1 MKRKRGHSFS
11 RLFLIFLIAMPLYV
25 SLAGSLSARSDLES
39 PPPLPKVWQIVW
51 SDAVAIPRL
60 QALKQAGFDG
70 LFKCVA
76 FAPNYPAG
84 PIYAGGEWRLVERV
98 EGTYDWSSMRTCLD
112 NARRAN
118 MWFIPELVINVPPEW
133 FVQRHPNALLR
144 DSRGITATDP
154 SAEGGPYLL
163 SPWFIDSGQADP
175 YLQPLVQS
183 FLDVVAGYPNVPAI
197 MIGNW
202 KLNVLPWKMGA
213 DTADDFT
220 YWPIWDDFARADYA
234 RRFGTGSLP
243 PATWSEYEAMPEA
256 QRTAFRHW
264 LTEAMERNL
273 RTRYL
278 PWTDS
283 FAGWRVINAA
293 IWGDADSRPSVFT
306 TMTPEMAAAKQAAI
320 AATGAKW
327 IIINDDNMGGCGLA
341 PLQQQDII
349 LAHSRGFRILGERVP
364 DVCSWPQLYA
374 MWANFS
380 PQADGFIN
388 IGPEDAYWVGQF
400 RRLYGPPTEPLP
412 FRIWLP
418 VLTR

>member
-1 MKRKRGHSFS
+1 MKPKRTVSLL
-11 RLFLIFLIAMPLYV
+11 RLIAFFLIVAPLNM
-25 SLAGSLSARSDLES
+25 SLVRSSSARSDTQP
-39 PPPLPKVWQIVW
+39 PPPLPEVWQVVW
-51 SDAVAIPRL
+51 ADAVAVPRL
-60 QALKQAGFDG
+60 RELKHTGFDG
-70 LFKCVA
+70 LFKCMA

-112 NARRAN
+112 HARRAN

-133 FVQRHPNALLR
+133 FVQRHPDALLR
-144 DSRGITATDP
+144 DSRGITATMP

-163 SPWFIDSGQADP
+163 SPWFIDSGQADAD
-175 YLQPLVQS
+175 LQPLIQS
-183 FLDVVAGYPNVPAI
+183 FLDVVADYPNVPAI

-213 DTADDFT
+213 NAADDFV
-220 YWPIWDDFARADYA
+220 YWPIWDQSAKTDYA
-234 RRFGTGSLP
+234 RRFGAGALP
-243 PATWSEYEAMPEA
+243 PTTWSAYEATPEA
-256 QRTAFRHW
+256 HRAAFRDW

-306 TMTPEMAAAKQAAI
+306 TMTPEMTAAKQAAI
-320 AATGAKW
+320 GAAGTEW

-364 DVCSWPQLYA
+364 GVCTWQEIYT
-374 MWANFS
+374 MWASFT
-380 PQADGFIN
+380 PPADGFIN
-388 IGPEDAYWVGQF
+388 IGPEDAHWVGQF
-400 RRLYGPPTEPLP
+400 RRLYGPATEPFPGRIRLP
-412 FRIWLP
+412 MLVR
-418 VLTR
+418 